1 MRFYALVVV
10 VLVVV
15 ALVATVTVGRG
26 NNKDDQAAT
35 ATPTQPSAATVT
47 MEEVIVG
54 VQDLPGCTVDREGAY
69 VQSSYSR
76 SFNCQAEERL
86 TETITIHAADAAAE
100 RHVDN
105 AWGTMD
111 GARDQIRSTVLLRP
125 VDPSSLTIT
134 NASQAFGK
142 LGAEQEYVYCA
153 AYTDAS
159 GTVPVTEYFGAFRYR
174 NFVIVYSSFA
184 TSGGRCD
191 GQSRALENGRQLA
204 SKQLAK
210 LRAAF
215 PPGSGPVRALTP
227 TPSP

>member
-1 MRFYALVVV
+1 MRFFALVVGALL
-10 VLVVV
+10 LVV
-15 ALVATVTVGRG
+15 LVATVAVGRG
-26 NNKDDQAAT
+26 NKNDGQAAT
-35 ATPTQPSAATVT
+35 ATPSQPSAATVT

-76 SFNCQAEERL
+76 SFNCQSEERL
-86 TETITIHAADAAAE
+86 TETLTIQAADADAE
-100 RHVDN
+100 RHIGN

-125 VDPSSLTIT
+125 VDPNSLTIT
-134 NASQAFGK
+134 NASQTFGK

-153 AYTDAS
+153 AYTDLS

-174 NFVIVYSSFA
+174 NFVIVYTSFA

-215 PPGSGPVRALTP
+215 PPGSGPIRALTP
-227 TPSP
+227 TPTP